1 MPSKINEWMVRE
13 YASLMK
19 DQDGIVVLGVEGLS
33 VAQATALRN
42 EIRST
47 GAEFCLARNRLAN
60 VALKQVGVPLDPAV
74 FSGSCAVVVGSAEAT
89 ISAAKAIEKL
99 WALEKDRKVHYR
111 GAYLDGSTMNAAEAA
126 QIAAMP
132 DKNTLRAM
140 MCGAILGPARMLA
153 VVLSEVP
160 ASQARALQAR
170 AEQGQAAEPA

>member
-13 YASLMK
+13 YAGLMK
-19 DQDGIVVLGVEGLS
+19 DQDGIVVLGLEGLS
-33 VAQATALRN
+33 VLQASVLRN
-42 EIRST
+42 EIRGT
-47 GAEFCLARNRLAN
+47 GAEFCVTRNRLAG
-60 VALKQVGVPLDPAV
+60 VALREIGVPLDPQL
-74 FSGSCAVVVGSAEAT
+74 FDGPCAVVVGSAEET

-99 WALEKDRKVHYR
+99 WALEKVRKVHYR

-140 MCGAILGPARMLA
+140 MCGAIIGAARMLA
-153 VVLSEVP
+153 TVLSEVP

-170 AEQGQAAEPA
+170 SEQEPAA